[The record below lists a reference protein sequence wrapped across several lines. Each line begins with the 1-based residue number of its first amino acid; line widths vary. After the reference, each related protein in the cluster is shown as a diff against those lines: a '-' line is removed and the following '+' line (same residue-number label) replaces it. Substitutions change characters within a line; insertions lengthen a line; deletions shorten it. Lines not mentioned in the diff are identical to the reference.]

1 MTTEKDLLKTNKKT
15 PPPIVFILIGL
26 LVTGS
31 IYWRK
36 THEKPDFQQQLP
48 LNQSQ
53 SISDRIS
60 LGSKILVMMGA
71 TSQKQA
77 GVEAFAA
84 QDYGTAIAQFQ
95 TSLQKYRNDPETLIY
110 LNNAKAG
117 NNVKIAVSVPIGS
130 NLNVAQEML
139 RGVAQAQ
146 DEVNQNGGING
157 VKLQVEIVNDENAPE
172 IAQQVATE
180 LVNDKRILAVVGHN
194 SSNATLSAAPVYQQG
209 GLVMVTPTSLANNL
223 SGLGSYIFRTVPTI
237 RFMADPLAQY
247 AVKTVRKTH
256 IAVCLDSQAP
266 DNLSFKDE
274 FVASLAAKG
283 GQMVSTVCDFAS
295 PAFNPSTAIAQAIS
309 SGADGM
315 LLSPHVDRLDR
326 AIDIARANKGRLSLF
341 GSPTLYTIKTLE
353 TGQSDV
359 NGLVLPVPWHPNSTD
374 PFLANAR
381 KLWGG
386 TVNWRTAMAY
396 DATRA
401 IITGLQQSST
411 RDGLQRVMRSPGFSA
426 MGTSQ
431 IRFLPTG
438 DRVANP
444 ILVQVQYGSS
454 GYDFVPLQP

>member
-1 MTTEKDLLKTNKKT
+1 MITEKDLLKTNKKT

-31 IYWRK
+31 LYWWK
-36 THEKPDFQQQLP
+36 THEKPDFQQQSP

-53 SISDRIS
+53 STPDRIS

-237 RFMADPLAQY
+237 RLAQ
-247 AVKTVRKTH
+247 
-256 IAVCLDSQAP
+256 
-266 DNLSFKDE
+266 
-274 FVASLAAKG
+274 
-283 GQMVSTVCDFAS
+283 
-295 PAFNPSTAIAQAIS
+295 
-309 SGADGM
+309 
-315 LLSPHVDRLDR
+315 
-326 AIDIARANKGRLSLF
+326 
-341 GSPTLYTIKTLE
+341 
-353 TGQSDV
+353 
-359 NGLVLPVPWHPNSTD
+359 
-374 PFLANAR
+374 
-381 KLWGG
+381 
-386 TVNWRTAMAY
+386 
-396 DATRA
+396 
-401 IITGLQQSST
+401 
-411 RDGLQRVMRSPGFSA
+411 
-426 MGTSQ
+426 
-431 IRFLPTG
+431 
-438 DRVANP
+438 
-444 ILVQVQYGSS
+444 
-454 GYDFVPLQP
+454 